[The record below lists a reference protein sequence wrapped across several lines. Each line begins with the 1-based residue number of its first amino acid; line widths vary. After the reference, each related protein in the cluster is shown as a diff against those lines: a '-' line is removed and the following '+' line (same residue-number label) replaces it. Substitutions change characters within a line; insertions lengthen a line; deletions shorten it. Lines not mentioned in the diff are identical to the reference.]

1 MPTKQGF
8 LQFVKRAFLQH
19 WNLLFFGAGV
29 VAGALSGHADVVLP
43 LVAAGEL
50 VYLGGLATHPRFQ
63 AYVNASAHKEQK
75 KQVNQD
81 ALARIFNTLDL
92 RSRVRFE
99 ELRRRCRDLQALAK
113 GIRAADLG
121 EMEELHNKG
130 INRLLWVFLKLLF
143 TTRSMERFLEST
155 DVAGIRASIERNE
168 KRLEELGPQAEDT
181 LTETKMRKTLQDTL
195 QSAQARL
202 QNYTRAEENHE
213 FVNLELERIESKITS
228 IAEMAINRQ
237 DPDFITSEVDGVA
250 STMEQTE
257 RAMGDLQFLT
267 GLGEQEVAPP
277 AFIDEVE
284 RIEH

>member
-8 LQFVKRAFLQH
+8 LQYVKRAFLQH
-19 WNLLFFGAGV
+19 WNLLFLGAGV

-50 VYLGGLATHPRFQ
+50 VYLGGLATHPKFQ

-75 KQVNQD
+75 KQVNQES
-81 ALARIFNTLDL
+81 LQRIFNTLDP

-99 ELRRRCRDLQALAK
+99 ELRRRCRDLQALAT

-121 EMEELHNKG
+121 QMEELHNEG
-130 INRLLWVFLKLLF
+130 LNRLLWVFLKLLF
-143 TTRSMERFLEST
+143 TKRSLERFLEST
-155 DVAGIRASIERNE
+155 DEAGIKESLARNE
-168 KRLEELGPQAEDT
+168 QRIADLGPETEDT
-181 LTETKMRKTLQDTL
+181 TTESKMRKTLNDTL

-202 QNYTRAEENHE
+202 QNYTRAQQNHE
-213 FVNLELERIESKITS
+213 YINLELERIESKISS

-257 RAMGDLQFLT
+257 RAMGELQFLT

-277 AFIDEVE
+277 MFVDEVE
-284 RIEH
+284 RIEQ